1 MILYRDNSRVVAQAK
16 EPRNHRKGKHIE
28 REYHLVLEIVK
39 RGDIIV
45 EKIAFENNLVD
56 PFTKSLETKMFD
68 SHVYNTDLRCTLYF
82 FEFHGL

>member
-1 MILYRDNSRVVAQAK
+1 M
-16 EPRNHRKGKHIE
+16 
-28 REYHLVLEIVK
+28 K

-56 PFTKSLETKMFD
+56 PFTKALETKMFD
-68 SHVYNTDLRCTLYF
+68 SHVYNTYLRCTLYF